1 MLVVLSAAA
10 SCTDNNPGIS
20 SDSGNNQDFKY
31 IENDDEPLSYN
42 AMEGGMQI
50 KYFDGCIYFLNGSSA
65 YGWQENHATLYRFNT
80 KTGNLT
86 TVCADPLCKH
96 NSPECPFYSMEN
108 RFYVYENKIY
118 YDRTYVFDY
127 KETGF
132 YADFVS
138 FDISNSKLK
147 QYIVYTDSIPDGI
160 IGSQLYVDNYIFYY
174 DIVVDSKTNTSKITI
189 NRMNLKDGS
198 VVVMNADDSTNDNT
212 IGFNNMFLF
221 AVDQRIYF
229 SDGKKIYST
238 DYNMNNRQDIMSVA
252 SLDSNIKTDGEY
264 IYWGE
269 SERSDNAK
277 LQTLYRAKLDGS
289 GKTPLNIKAEKWQ
302 ITKNYIYYLNPQETV
317 IGKNEMEQRN
327 GGDIVL
333 EYNEIRR
340 AAHDGLSNELVF
352 SLIQDDIYF
361 EIYPYYFSC
370 VGNYIY
376 TAYHTYTDKNNNGAY
391 DDSEYYQS
399 SDSKTYTILRI
410 DVITGD
416 TYYIHCG
423 TEDN

>member
-1 MLVVLSAAA
+1 MKHTLIKCLASGLILLVVLSAAA

-147 QYIVYTDSIPDGI
+147 QYIVYTVSSPMTAIFANAVRVRPYLADLT
-160 IGSQLYVDNYIFYY
+160 IGKKPLTFSWA
-174 DIVVDSKTNTSKITI
+174 KITEP
-189 NRMNLKDGS
+189 N
-198 VVVMNADDSTNDNT
+198 
-212 IGFNNMFLF
+212 
-221 AVDQRIYF
+221 
-229 SDGKKIYST
+229 
-238 DYNMNNRQDIMSVA
+238 IM
-252 SLDSNIKTDGEY
+252 
-264 IYWGE
+264 
-269 SERSDNAK
+269 R
-277 LQTLYRAKLDGS
+277 
-289 GKTPLNIKAEKWQ
+289 
-302 ITKNYIYYLNPQETV
+302 ITKMNMLT
-317 IGKNEMEQRN
+317 M
-327 GGDIVL
+327 
-333 EYNEIRR
+333 
-340 AAHDGLSNELVF
+340 S
-352 SLIQDDIYF
+352 
-361 EIYPYYFSC
+361 
-370 VGNYIY
+370 
-376 TAYHTYTDKNNNGAY
+376 
-391 DDSEYYQS
+391 
-399 SDSKTYTILRI
+399 
-410 DVITGD
+410 
-416 TYYIHCG
+416 
-423 TEDN
+423 